1 MKEVIF
7 LSDVLIAA
15 IALIWVFVATIQDI
29 KKKEVANWLS
39 FSLIII
45 SLSLRAIA
53 SIISLE
59 AGYFFWGV
67 AVAIILFGIANLFY
81 YSRIFAGGDAK
92 LLIAL
97 GAAFATT
104 PVFTPIIKTSLSGIP
119 ILPFNAPFILVF
131 IMNMLFVGSAYGLF
145 FAAYLA
151 FRNIGS
157 FKKEFAKILKR
168 GSKWAILCVSLGI
181 LFLIANNFFFS
192 NNSPLVITCILIA
205 IFPFLFAFVKSV
217 ENTSMIKLVK
227 PSELT
232 EGDWLVND
240 IRIGRKVINPRFSGL
255 DNNEILLLRKRN
267 KKVIIKQGIPFV
279 PVFLMALLISFFIDI
294 LELLLI
300 SFL

>member
-29 KKKEVANWLS
+29 KKREVANWLS

-45 SLSLRAIA
+45 ALSLRAIA
-53 SIISLE
+53 SIISGD

-67 AVAIILFGIANLFY
+67 AATIILFGIANLFY

-131 IMNMLFVGSAYGLF
+131 IMNMLFVGSAYGLL
-145 FAAYLA
+145 FAVFLA
-151 FRNIGS
+151 FKNFS
-157 FKKEFAKILKR
+157 PFKKDCLKTGKRYAK
-168 GSKWAILCVSLGI
+168 WVVLCA
-181 LFLIANNFFFS
+181 LFFGLLLLINRLYLSNDSALLIAG
-192 NNSPLVITCILIA
+192 TLIA
-205 IFPFLFAFVKSV
+205 IFPFLFIFIKSV

-232 EGDWLVND
+232 EGDWLVNGV
-240 IRIGRKVINPRFSGL
+240 RIGRKVINPRFSGL
-255 DNNEILLLRKRN
+255 DSNEILLLRKRN
-267 KKVIIKQGIPFV
+267 KKVMIKQGIPFV